1 MANDVNLGTYHDLF
15 FKLGGCEKTADEF
28 SELSEQKEIEAIKE
42 KYAQWVAKYIN
53 VDEKNPPEE
62 GLPDNIEAENRYF
75 AKREEEVANAPEA
88 EKTTKRQALNK
99 EYAKAGWKEI
109 EVGLASTDGNKSM
122 KTYHYNPN
130 DPEYKGKSEDEL
142 RTMFTEK
149 LRKDMENQDKPNGNN
164 SLNIQE
170 GQENTDAPTNQDENQ
185 DWKADKEKFWKEHCG
200 EREQECERDPE
211 DQEGLSLNISKEGKK
226 LGSVRYSDSKHAS
239 IAGEDGKTADYSVFL
254 GIVKDAKRNN
264 LGINFSGEMSPEF
277 AAKLKLACEELGV
290 KYQNAPK
297 GKIDANSFADQLSDE
312 SKKKLEE
319 YNNKQDY
326 EQHLEQY
333 KKDLAE
339 GKEIDLSNITDEKDK
354 TIAYAAAMV
363 AAKDAQKDD
372 VEIKGAPEKTIGYKN
387 EKNFA
392 LDENGSIKYVLDEK
406 GNPKKDED
414 GKNIVLMVD
423 NPLYEAVK
431 DLPEEAKAALE
442 GHNQGVR
449 QKQLDN
455 ARNKVKGTQE
465 RTTEETRRDWFRTS
479 AERRGKDENG
489 EDKGVGYETNVSDP
503 KNTNT
508 EENAKARQAAMKKY
522 WESQRSNG

>member
-1 MANDVNLGTYHDLF
+1 MANDNLGTYHDLF

-62 GLPDNIEAENRYF
+62 GLPDAIEAENRYF
-75 AKREEEVANAPEA
+75 AKREEEYA
-88 EKTTKRQALNK
+88 K
-99 EYAKAGWKEI
+99 ETDPMARTDAYLKLESDYEKAGWKGI
-109 EVGLASTDGNKSM
+109 RVGIAPAHSTPIAKN
-122 KTYHYNPN
+122 YHYNPN

-142 RTMFTEK
+142 RAIFTEK
-149 LRKDMENQDKPNGNN
+149 LREEIEQNNQDKPKEDENEDENKN
-164 SLNIQE
+164 DDNTLDIKE
-170 GQENTDAPTNQDENQ
+170 GEDKDAPTDENE
-185 DWKADKEKFWKEHCG
+185 DWKADKEKFWKEHCAG
-200 EREQECERDPE
+200 FEQECARDEE
-211 DQEGLSLNISKEGKK
+211 DKEGLSLNITKGDKK

-264 LGINFSGEMSPEF
+264 QAINFSGEMSPEF

-290 KYQNAPK
+290 KYQNAPE
-297 GKIDANSFADQLSDE
+297 GKIDANGFEDQLSEE

-319 YNNKQDY
+319 YNAKQDQDKKGENSQEQDNNKSPY
-326 EQHLEQY
+326 EQYLEQY

-392 LDENGSIKYVLDEK
+392 LDENGNI
-406 GNPKKDED
+406 KKDES
-414 GKNIVLMVD
+414 GKAIMED
-423 NPLYEAVK
+423 NPLYGAVQG
-431 DLPEEAKAALE
+431 LPEEAKAALE

-455 ARNKVKGTQE
+455 ARSKVMGTHE
-465 RTTEETRRDWFRTS
+465 RTTEAARRQEFRDNNHQY
-479 AERRGKDENG
+479 DENS
-489 EDKGVGYETNVSDP
+489 TF
-503 KNTNT
+503 NTK
-508 EENAKARQAAMKKY
+508 ADRQARQAAMKKY